1 MIHVNRKE
9 KDPNLFTVNS
19 CPFTLLSLEADIDMS
34 PFLHDPKSTCLS
46 GFPGLDGGLAYSSYG
61 KTCCVSACHILFV
74 SIVNQSSFYLIL
86 K

>member
-19 CPFTLLSLEADIDMS
+19 CPITLLTLEVDIDMS
-34 PFLHDPKSTCLS
+34 PFLHDPKSTYLS

-61 KTCCVSACHILFV
+61 KTWCFQLVISCLYPLLIKVHY
-74 SIVNQSSFYLIL
+74 YLIL